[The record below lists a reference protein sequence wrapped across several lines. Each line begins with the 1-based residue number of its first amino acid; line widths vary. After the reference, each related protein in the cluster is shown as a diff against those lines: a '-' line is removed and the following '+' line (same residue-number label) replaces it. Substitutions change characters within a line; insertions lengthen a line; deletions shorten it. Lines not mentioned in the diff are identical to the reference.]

1 MTIRDLIQQEID
13 IDVYDDVCEE
23 LGIAFCGPQPLT
35 PDGEK
40 EFAEIMD
47 YPVRINLH
55 SYGDLPAAIVEIEQ
69 FEDWNKRLRKAKRFF
84 DSAAG
89 YCACDDYD
97 RWFGKDG
104 DGIAEN

>member
-35 PDGEK
+35 PEGEK

-47 YPVRINLH
+47 YEIQINPC
-55 SYGDLPAAIVEIEQ
+55 SYGGLPAAILVINGLD
-69 FEDWNKRLRKAKRFF
+69 DWKDRLGKAKHFF
-84 DSAAG
+84 WSAAG
-89 YCACDDYD
+89 YCAYDDYV
-97 RWFGKDG
+97 RWFGED
-104 DGIAEN
+104 E

>member
-1 MTIRDLIQQEID
+1 MTIRELIQQEID

-35 PDGEK
+35 SEGEK

-47 YPVRINLH
+47 YEIQINLH
-55 SYGDLPAAIVEIEQ
+55 SYGNLPAAILCIDGLD
-69 FEDWNKRLRKAKRFF
+69 DWHERLRKAKHFF
-84 DSAAG
+84 WSAAG

-97 RWFGKDG
+97 KWFGKDG
-104 DGIAEN
+104 DGK